1 LLAVTPAI
9 VDMFTLKR
17 CPKPA
22 CAVGGLS
29 FSDLPDDIVILVF
42 AQCQIDE
49 LLALRLTGR
58 RAEGLIREYIASIAP
73 SVARS
78 TFPDSER
85 LLLDRPARYS
95 ISWLKELIPQQLAS
109 ILVDRHR
116 IAHNWAQQ
124 RYGIPAEDD
133 YGDELRA
140 RIANGWRVLRRLSK
154 ISQDVYAQPT
164 PGAPRSA
171 ASLAHRIIHPSRA
184 RIEERQQKEDEIL
197 EKRLAY
203 VADMPAQL
211 AKDYKLMSMLL
222 SSVFRTAISNVG
234 EDYKPWV
241 FDWGSGI
248 DGQRLFRKGNSWLA
262 WFVLAEG
269 PGLFWAQWW
278 ALPCNDE
285 GVRHHIRE
293 RAAEVW
299 QQGNEKMAGYQREH
313 ARLVQ
318 EAVNKKAEVDRDFA
332 AVNPISYFSQ
342 YAECRLAKWQAGIV
356 PARETLGH
364 VPFHVEFR
372 CPEEVI
378 DRYEAVM
385 AERETV
391 RGSQSAR

>member
-1 LLAVTPAI
+1 
-9 VDMFTLKR
+9 MFSLTRHPKR
-17 CPKPA
+17 TRT
-22 CAVGGLS
+22 VNVLS
-29 FSDLPDDIVILVF
+29 FADLPDDILILVF

-49 LLALRLTGR
+49 LLTLRLTGR
-58 RAEGLIREYIASIAP
+58 RAECLIREYIASIAP
-73 SVARS
+73 SVACS

-85 LLLDRPARYS
+85 LLLNRPARYS

-140 RIANGWRVLRRLSK
+140 RVANGWRVLRRLSK
-154 ISQDVYAQPT
+154 ISQDVYAQPA
-164 PGAPRSA
+164 PVAPRSA
-171 ASLAHRIIHPSRA
+171 ASLAHRIIHPSRT
-184 RIEERQQKEDEIL
+184 RMEERQQKEDEIL
-197 EKRLAY
+197 AKRLAY
-203 VADMPAQL
+203 IADMPAQL
-211 AKDYKLMSMLL
+211 AKDYKLMFMLL

-269 PGLFWAQWW
+269 PALFWAQWW
-278 ALPCNDE
+278 TLPRNDE
-285 GVRHHIRE
+285 GFRHYIRE

-299 QQGNEKMAGYQREH
+299 QEGSEKMAGCQREH
-313 ARLVQ
+313 ARVVQ

-372 CPEEVI
+372 CPEELVS
-378 DRYEAVM
+378 RYEAVM
-385 AERETV
+385 TERETV
-391 RGSQSAR
+391 RGGQSAR